1 MTSRTFL
8 GAEYMAER
16 GKYAGPSILELMERR
31 LDDATES
38 YLNAGDLYSNGT
50 AYGLASAI
58 AIMRNPY
65 SYLGISPAPD
75 FVDFVAEIRW
85 ASESRVEEKA
95 RAAAQT

>member
-31 LDDATES
+31 LDLATEANLS
-38 YLNAGDLYSNGT
+38 DGDLYSNGVL
-50 AYGLASAI
+50 YGLANAI

-65 SYLGISPAPD
+65 SYLGIAPAPD
-75 FVDFVAEIRW
+75 FVDFVAAIVE
-85 ASESRVEEKA
+85 ASEGRVEEKA
-95 RAAAQT
+95 RAAAQV